1 MLFLA
6 GLDLCRFYPLCVFLI
21 WKIRVL
27 ARVSG
32 FLGGTEISFCAL
44 CEAGDSHYCLSHL
57 LPCSPCPRCCLPW
70 APSLVGRAMHSRQ

>member
-6 GLDLCRFYPLCVFLI
+6 GLDLCRFYHCAVFLI

-32 FLGGTEISFCAL
+32 FLGGQRLVFVPCVRL
-44 CEAGDSHYCLSHL
+44 GSHVCLSL
-57 LPCSPCPRCCLPW
+57 AAMQPCPECCLPW
-70 APSLVGRAMHSRQ
+70 APSLVGRTMHSRQ